1 MERVIDVD
9 NALAYLKN
17 EMEVGFSVAITRN
30 ESLWEAKRSIN
41 DKLYFLNLIG
51 VITKEE
57 LNEKEKELDLF
68 YKKKKKELRS
78 INDFCDLD
86 VGF

>member
-57 LNEKEKELDLF
+57 LNEKEKE
-68 YKKKKKELRS
+68 
-78 INDFCDLD
+78 
-86 VGF
+86 

>member
-78 INDFCDLD
+78 ISDFCDLD

>member
-1 MERVIDVD
+1 MERVINVD

-41 DKLYFLNLIG
+41 DKLYLLNLIG

-57 LNEKEKELDLF
+57 LKEKEEELDLY
-68 YKKKKKELRS
+68 YKKKKKELQS
-78 INDFCDLD
+78 IEFCDLD

>member
-1 MERVIDVD
+1 MERVINVD

-51 VITKEE
+51 AITKEE
-57 LNEKEKELDLF
+57 LKEKEEELDLY
-68 YKKKKKELRS
+68 YKKKKRELRS
-78 INDFCDLD
+78 IEFCDLD